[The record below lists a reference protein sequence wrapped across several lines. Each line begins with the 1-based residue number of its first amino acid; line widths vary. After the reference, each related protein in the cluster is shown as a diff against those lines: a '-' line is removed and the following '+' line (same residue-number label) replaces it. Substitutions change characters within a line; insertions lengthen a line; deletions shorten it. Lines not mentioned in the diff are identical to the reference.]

1 MSKIVEHPVAFAALS
16 ATSLVVAYML
26 CPRVVALWRSVS
38 VMLGLSNKPKDKI
51 FTYITQ
57 HSKNM
62 LEAEKNRSYAFSLI
76 TCPALISGSHRV
88 AVGILPN
95 DSLLADIR
103 GSSLCKGQDGAS
115 RQLAVLSVVEQFE
128 LDTEFD
134 YVLVFSQPLPIPLSP
149 NPSSPNPSSPNPSSP
164 NPSSPNPPSLS
175 LLLSFGFPLL
185 QFLIWPAA
193 ALQIFRLKLRRLQ
206 GTLCLPLR
214 RLLRRT
220 AAGTA

>member
-149 NPSSPNPSSPNPSSP
+149 NPSSPNPSSPNP
-164 NPSSPNPPSLS
+164 PSLS